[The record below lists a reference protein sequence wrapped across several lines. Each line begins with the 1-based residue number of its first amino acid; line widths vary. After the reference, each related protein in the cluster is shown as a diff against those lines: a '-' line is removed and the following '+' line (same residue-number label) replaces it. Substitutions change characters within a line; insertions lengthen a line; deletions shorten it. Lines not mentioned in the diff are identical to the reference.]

1 MAKTTSKK
9 NNYSLISYMPK
20 FPEEGRYAVYVSYS
34 TLENS
39 VDDASY
45 TVWHKG
51 EKTEFRVNQQ
61 MGGGTW
67 VYLGTF
73 DFDKAAAS
81 TTV

>member
-1 MAKTTSKK
+1 M
-9 NNYSLISYMPK
+9 
-20 FPEEGRYAVYVSYS
+20 YVSYQ
-34 TLENS
+34 TVKKS

-51 EKTEFRVNQQ
+51 EKTTFKVNQQ

-73 DFDKAAAS
+73 DFDKGS
-81 TTV
+81 SEYNLSLIHI